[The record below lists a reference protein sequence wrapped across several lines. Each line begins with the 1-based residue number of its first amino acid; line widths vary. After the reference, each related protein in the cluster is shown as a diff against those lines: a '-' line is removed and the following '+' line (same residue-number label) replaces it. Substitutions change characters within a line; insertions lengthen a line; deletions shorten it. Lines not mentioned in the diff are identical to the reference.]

1 MEYLLNPRNINILE
15 SFTLVKTLF
24 AFDYDG
30 TLAPLTDDPQSAHMK
45 PAVSKLLE
53 ELNELSPIAIITG
66 RKVEDVQKLL
76 PFAPFVIIGNHGAE
90 GIQSQSEMKSMKE
103 DVRLWLESLKSL
115 RPIMDKIGIRIEDK
129 EYSLSFHYRNV
140 SSPEIAESTLDMML
154 TGLPRSRKTRGKFVI
169 NVVPENSFH
178 KGMALDRVMKQN
190 QYPFGVYFGDDQ
202 TDEDVFRF
210 HNPKLLTVKIGPGNT
225 SAKYFLK
232 EQDEMGE
239 VLKLLKQFFLKLKV
253 TPGF

>member
-30 TLAPLTDDPQSAHMK
+30 TLAPITDDPQSAHMK

-53 ELNELSPIAIITG
+53 ELNHLSPIAIITG
-66 RKVEDVQKLL
+66 RKVGDVQKLL
-76 PFAPFVIIGNHGAE
+76 PFAPSVIIGNHGAE
-90 GIQSQSEMKSMKE
+90 GLQSPSEMESMKE
-103 DVRLWLESLKSL
+103 DVRLWLEGLKDL
-115 RPIMDKIGIRIEDK
+115 KPIMDKLGIKIENK
-129 EYSLSFHYRNV
+129 EYSLSFHYRNA
-140 SSPEIAESTLDMML
+140 SSPEIAESALDMML
-154 TGLPRSRKTRGKFVI
+154 MDLPRSRKTRGKFVL

-190 QYPFGVYFGDDQ
+190 KYPFGVYFGDDQ
-202 TDEDVFRF
+202 TDEDVFRY
-210 HNPKLLTVKIGPGNT
+210 HNPKLLTVKVGPGKS
-225 SAKYFLK
+225 SAKYFLH
-232 EQDEMGE
+232 EQDEMAD
-239 VLKLLKQFFLKLKV
+239 VLKLLKQFFLKAKV